1 MKKWILKLLGLD
13 MIIESQKTIINLL
26 DEIALYTKR
35 SAELQ
40 EKHNKAY
47 HIK

>member
-13 MIIESQKTIINLL
+13 LIIESQKTIINLL
-26 DEIALYTKR
+26 NEIALYTKKN
-35 SAELQ
+35 AELQ
-40 EKHNKAY
+40 EKCNKAY

>member
-13 MIIESQKTIINLL
+13 LIIESQKTIINLL
-26 DEIALYTKR
+26 GEIALHTKR
-35 SAELQ
+35 NAELQ
-40 EKHNKAY
+40 EKYNKAY